1 MNLTENPPIQSLP
14 PYLRVHDIKTYFGLH
29 EQAVWK
35 MLGSREIIGSKRG
48 KLWFVETAS
57 IFKWM
62 KKYRSIH
69 KED

>member
-1 MNLTENPPIQSLP
+1 MNLTENPLIQSLP
-14 PYLRVHDIKTYFGLH
+14 PYMRVHDVTKNFGIPDR
-29 EQAVWK
+29 AIWK
-35 MLGSREIIGSKRG
+35 MLGSREVVGSKRG